1 VRGGEGRSANSLMAR
16 GQVNVRSIER
26 FLARAQRDGR
36 EMLTEPEAKQMLALA
51 GIGIPTEAVATS
63 AAGAARLANRIGYP
77 VVLKVVSRDVPHKSD
92 VGGVQLGLQSQEAVR
107 RAYGAIV
114 TRVRRASRR
123 ARIDGVLVQPHLS
136 GREVIVGAMQDSQLG
151 PVVVFGLGGTAV
163 ELLDD
168 VAFRLVPI
176 DERNARE
183 MLGEIKSAPL
193 LGRYRGEAAVNTMSI
208 VRALLSLSRLMSRF
222 SHRIRE
228 IEINPLLVT
237 PRGAVAVDAMAVLAS
252 R

>member
-1 VRGGEGRSANSLMAR
+1 MRGRADLQS
-16 GQVNVRSIER
+16 VER

-36 EMLTEPEAKQMLALA
+36 EMLTEPEAKRMLALS
-51 GIGIPTEAVATS
+51 GIGVPTEAVATS
-63 AAGAARLANRIGYP
+63 AAQAARLANRIGYP

-92 VGGVQLGLQSQEAVR
+92 VGGVQLGLRSQEAVR
-107 RAYGAIV
+107 RAYRAIV
-114 TRVRRASRR
+114 TSVRRASRR
-123 ARIDGVLVQPHLS
+123 ARIEGVLVQPHLS
-136 GREVIVGAMQDSQLG
+136 GREVIVGATQDSQLG

-163 ELLDD
+163 ELLGD
-168 VAFRLVPI
+168 VAFRLAPI
-176 DERNARE
+176 DERDARA

-193 LGRYRGEAAVNTMSI
+193 LGGYRGEAAVDTKSI

-237 PRGAVAVDAMAVLAS
+237 PRGAVAVDAMAVLAP